1 LKLKR
6 PTEENKVAKEETKEA
21 KIEHSK
27 LQLLQAYQRKLRQ
40 ELWCKAM
47 QVPKYA
53 DVLKHPTYATVKQI
67 RSGEFKQR
75 RVPWCALEVVAVETV
90 GNQF

>member
-1 LKLKR
+1 VQIGIV
-6 PTEENKVAKEETKEA
+6 EQ
-21 KIEHSK
+21 HSK
-27 LQLLQAYQRKLRQ
+27 LQLLLAYQRKLRQ
-40 ELWCKAM
+40 ELWCKAL

-53 DVLKHPTYATVKQI
+53 DVISHPKYATVKQI

-75 RVPWCALEVVAVETV
+75 KVPWLALEVVSLDTV